1 MRTVGFVYN
10 SLGNNEKAIEYYRRT
25 IRLNQLND
33 LALNNLAYILLL
45 QDKSIDEAYELAQ
58 SAVQLNRKSFTLDTL
73 AYAYYKLGKY
83 KTALRY
89 LNEAEKLQ
97 KLEGKETDSEMEYH
111 IGIVQVRLGRMDEA
125 INKIN
130 SAISKNPDLRE
141 LLKKEPFYSEIKS
154 RITIK

>member
-1 MRTVGFVYN
+1 
-10 SLGNNEKAIEYYRRT
+10 
-25 IRLNQLND
+25 
-33 LALNNLAYILLL
+33 
-45 QDKSIDEAYELAQ
+45 
-58 SAVQLNRKSFTLDTL
+58 
-73 AYAYYKLGKY
+73 
-83 KTALRY
+83 
-89 LNEAEKLQ
+89 LQ